1 MVPQDVALVPVEQH
15 IPTSVP
21 TPITPSRSRRPTRI
35 PGLVGSNAAFLV
47 PDYVRKEF
55 AKGWINHVPLTY
67 LTDKGCLLKNKPSV
81 AASQEILTV
90 DSTTGQIQTTS
101 TSFSDDGE
109 LDLTFDE
116 WHQAW
121 RHLLDLIRSFFPDEF
136 LMWEVHYNFI
146 LNNENRAELW
156 PLYLAYDVEIRRRS
170 TQNGIDPSQF
180 SIGIWNDLE
189 VRYTAKKVLSIVQSD
204 LKHQNAVRNS
214 SEKNKS
220 RTANNNNSSFR
231 DHQTAPDPT
240 KTGRCIFCGDRSK
253 LHLSRNCTALCLTNG
268 TPCYLCKIDGKRQT
282 RSGKRLCYAWNGPSG
297 CDLGPSCT
305 RGEHHCTLCSISSH
319 NAQSCDTIA

>member
-1 MVPQDVALVPVEQH
+1 MSIPIPV
-15 IPTSVP
+15 
-21 TPITPSRSRRPTRI
+21 TPSHSRCPSRI

-55 AKGWINHVPLTY
+55 AKGWINHVPLAY

-90 DSTTGQIQTTS
+90 DSITGQIQTTS

-109 LDLTFDE
+109 LDL
-116 WHQAW
+116 
-121 RHLLDLIRSFFPDEF
+121 IRPFFPDEF

-204 LKHQNAVRNS
+204 LYFLNIKMRFGVLQKRINP
-214 SEKNKS
+214 EWLITTTLPF
-220 RTANNNNSSFR
+220 RTIKR
-231 DHQTAPDPT
+231 HLTLPKPDVAYSAA
-240 KTGRCIFCGDRSK
+240 TGRSYTS
-253 LHLSRNCTALCLTNG
+253 LA
-268 TPCYLCKIDGKRQT
+268 
-282 RSGKRLCYAWNGPSG
+282 
-297 CDLGPSCT
+297 
-305 RGEHHCTLCSISSH
+305 
-319 NAQSCDTIA
+319 IAPLYVSPTEPLATSAN